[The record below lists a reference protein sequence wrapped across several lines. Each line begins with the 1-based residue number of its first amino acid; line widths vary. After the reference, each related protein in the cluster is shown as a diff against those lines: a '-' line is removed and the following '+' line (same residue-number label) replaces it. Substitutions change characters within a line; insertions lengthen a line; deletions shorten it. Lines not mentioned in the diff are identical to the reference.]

1 MDRTYLYERQ
11 QTYQAKDWYISFD
24 LTSSGEFYDI
34 GKAIERPL
42 MRVNPE
48 HKNMLAETKVFLMS
62 ELVEHEREI
71 YSLLDLLGDLG
82 GVTEVIMIIFGCIL
96 FPISEHE
103 FNLQSAKRLFLAHT
117 QDEEIF

>member
-1 MDRTYLYERQ
+1 
-11 QTYQAKDWYISFD
+11 
-24 LTSSGEFYDI
+24 
-34 GKAIERPL
+34 